1 MTKATPFL
9 FSAVTL
15 IAIPWLTQQSA
26 QPTPTQQEPTAV
38 ASQQAATIA
47 FPAEFKTVDGV
58 IDALYKSVSFGPGGE
73 CDWKMLEQIFFPG
86 AVFIQ
91 PPKAG
96 KKRKIIDLEGF
107 FADFRAFIKES
118 PVKKTGFWES
128 VTNRTSDE
136 FGDVA
141 HSYVIFEARV
151 EKDSPNHV
159 GRGMDSIQLIRVDG
173 RWWVSSINTQFERAN
188 IKLPKRFLA
197 KK

>member
-1 MTKATPFL
+1 
-9 FSAVTL
+9 L

-26 QPTPTQQEPTAV
+26 QPTPVQQKATSVAAQEAAV
-38 ASQQAATIA
+38 TG

-58 IDALYKSVSFGPGGE
+58 IDTLYKSVSFGPGGE

-86 AVFIQ
+86 AIFIQ
-91 PPKAG
+91 PPKRG
-96 KKRKIIDLEGF
+96 EKRKVIHLKGF
-107 FADFRAFIKES
+107 FADFQDFIKNS
-118 PVKKTGFWES
+118 DVKKTGFWES
-128 VTNRTSDE
+128 VTNRTTDE